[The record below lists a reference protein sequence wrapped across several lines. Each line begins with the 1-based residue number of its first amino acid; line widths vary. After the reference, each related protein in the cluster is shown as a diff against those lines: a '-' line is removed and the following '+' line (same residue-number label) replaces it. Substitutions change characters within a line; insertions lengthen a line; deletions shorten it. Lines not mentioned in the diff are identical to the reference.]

1 MMSPSPPHPE
11 FAPPGQPDAPSPAT
25 LRESLSAL
33 RGYPT
38 PAWKAAIACVL
49 AMVVSPPALVTT
61 VTFLI
66 APVARDFNWSPSETL
81 SIFNIPTVAA
91 PFVLPLAGRLVDRWG
106 ARAVAVPGTALYAI
120 ATAAVALVG
129 ANGVVLTGLL
139 LVSTALGYTS
149 ILGVVYKVVSEWFPH
164 HRGLG
169 YSILIGA
176 TSSLAGAA
184 LSPLSQLSIDH
195 LGWRTTYLLIGGAIL
210 LIAFPAQY
218 FLMYEPASAALD
230 RKNVVPG
237 KGRGLPA
244 HKELPG
250 LPLGR
255 ALKSRAWWYMV
266 LVLTVAAGVAMS
278 VRLNAVSLFGG
289 RGYSPTEVSL
299 SVSVMLVASL
309 AGQILAGVVLDRSRT
324 PRAFVPFMVCLV
336 LGTVMVFAATGGMW
350 ALFLTM
356 ALLGVVT
363 GAESTTGPFLV
374 GCYFGMRAF
383 AQIQGITLGIVSL
396 VGIGLFPVLAQ
407 GVADSTGG
415 YTATLIALTAVSLI
429 VLALSLFLPRYP
441 SPAKNPDADAQSPS
455 LTDDRTAN
463 L

>member
-1 MMSPSPPHPE
+1 MSPPQPHTE
-11 FAPPGQPDAPSPAT
+11 FAPPGRPGAPAPAS

-49 AMVVSPPALVTT
+49 AMVLSPPALVTA

-66 APVARDFNWSPSETL
+66 DPVAEDFGWSHSQTL
-81 SIFNIPTVAA
+81 TIFNIPTVAA

-106 ARAVAVPGTALYAI
+106 ARVVAVPGTALYALS
-120 ATAAVALVG
+120 TAAVALVG
-129 ANGVVLTGLL
+129 ANGVVLMAVL

-169 YSILIGA
+169 YSLLIGA

-195 LGWRTTYLLIGGAIL
+195 FGWRTTYLLIGGCIL
-210 LIAFPAQY
+210 LAVFPAQY
-218 FLMYEPASAALD
+218 FLMYEPA
-230 RKNVVPG
+230 VPPLAPG
-237 KGRGLPA
+237 NAVAPTGAGRAA

-255 ALKSRAWWYMV
+255 ALRTRAWWYTM

-278 VRLNAVSLFGG
+278 VRLNAVSLFGEQ
-289 RGYSPTEVSL
+289 GYSATEVSL
-299 SVSVMLVASL
+299 SVSVMLVASV
-309 AGQILAGVVLDRSRT
+309 AGQILAGMTLDRSRT

-336 LGTVMVFAATGGMW
+336 LGMLTVFAATGDMW

-356 ALLGVVT
+356 GLLGVVT
-363 GAESTTGPFLV
+363 GAESTTGPYFV

-396 VGIGLFPVLAQ
+396 VGIGVFPVLAE
-407 GVADSTGG
+407 GAAESTGG
-415 YTATLIALTAVSLI
+415 YTATLVALTVAGLI
-429 VLALSLFLPRYP
+429 VLALSVFLPAYP
-441 SPAKNPDADAQSPS
+441 SPAAPDSDVGEPEAGSADERMGSY
-455 LTDDRTAN
+455 
-463 L
+463 

>member
-1 MMSPSPPHPE
+1 MSTPQSHPE
-11 FAPPGQPDAPSPAT
+11 FTPPGQPGAPAPAS

-49 AMVVSPPALVTT
+49 AMVLSPPALVTA

-66 APVARDFNWSPSETL
+66 DPVAKDFGWSHSETL

-106 ARAVAVPGTALYAI
+106 ARAVAVPGTALYALS
-120 ATAAVALVG
+120 TASVSLVG
-129 ANGVVLTGLL
+129 ANGVVLMMVL

-149 ILGVVYKVVSEWFPH
+149 ILGVVYKVVSEWFPR

-169 YSILIGA
+169 YSLLIGA

-195 LGWRTTYLLIGGAIL
+195 FGWRATYLLIGVCIL
-210 LIAFPAQY
+210 LIVFPAQY
-218 FLMYEPASAALD
+218 FLMYEPVSAPLTGATA
-230 RKNVVPG
+230 VPSKG
-237 KGRGLPA
+237 KIRPA

-255 ALKSRAWWYMV
+255 ALRTRAWWYMV

-278 VRLNAVSLFGG
+278 VRLNAVSLFGEQ
-289 RGYSPTEVSL
+289 GYSATEVSL
-299 SVSVMLVASL
+299 SVSVMLVASIG
-309 AGQILAGVVLDRSRT
+309 GQILAGVVLDRSRT

-336 LGTVMVFAATGGMW
+336 LGMVMVFAATGDMW

-363 GAESTTGPFLV
+363 GAESTTGPYLV

-383 AQIQGITLGIVSL
+383 AQIQGITLGVVSL
-396 VGIGLFPVLAQ
+396 VGIGVFPVLAQ
-407 GVADSTGG
+407 GAAESTGG
-415 YTATLIALTAVSLI
+415 YTATLIVLTAGSLI
-429 VLALSLFLPRYP
+429 VLALSLLLPRYP
-441 SPAKNPDADAQSPS
+441 NPDESPDTDEPEASRADE
-455 LTDDRTAN
+455 RIGN
-463 L
+463 V

>member
-1 MMSPSPPHPE
+1 MSAPRSHPA
-11 FAPPGQPDAPSPAT
+11 FAPPGPPGVPAPAS
-25 LRESLSAL
+25 LRESFSAL
-33 RGYPT
+33 RGCPT

-49 AMVVSPPALVTT
+49 AMVLSPPALVTA
-61 VTFLI
+61 VTFLVD
-66 APVARDFNWSPSETL
+66 PVAEDFGWSHSETL

-106 ARAVAVPGTALYAI
+106 ARAVAVPGTALYAL

-129 ANGVVLTGLL
+129 ANGVVLTAIL

-169 YSILIGA
+169 YSLLIGA

-184 LSPLSQLSIDH
+184 LSPLSQLSIEH
-195 LGWRTTYLLIGGAIL
+195 FGWRTTYLLVGACIL
-210 LIAFPAQY
+210 LIVFPAQY
-218 FLMYEPASAALD
+218 FLMYEPASAALT
-230 RKNVVPG
+230 
-237 KGRGLPA
+237 RGNAVALKANARPA
-244 HKELPG
+244 HMELPG

-255 ALKSRAWWYMV
+255 ALRTRAWWYMV

-278 VRLNAVSLFGG
+278 VRLNAVTLFGEQ
-289 RGYSPTEVSL
+289 GYTPTDVSL
-299 SVSVMLVASL
+299 SVSVMLVASV

-336 LGTVMVFAATGGMW
+336 LGMVMVFAATGGMW

-363 GAESTTGPFLV
+363 GAESTTGPYLV

-407 GVADSTGG
+407 GAAESTGG
-415 YTATLIALTAVSLI
+415 YTATLVALTAGGLI
-429 VLALSLFLPRYP
+429 VLALSVFLPRYP
-441 SPAKNPDADAQSPS
+441 SPTESPDAGEPVSGSADE
-455 LTDDRTAN
+455 RIRG
-463 L
+463 

>member
-1 MMSPSPPHPE
+1 M
-11 FAPPGQPDAPSPAT
+11 
-25 LRESLSAL
+25 SAL

-49 AMVVSPPALVTT
+49 AMVLSPPALVTT

-66 APVARDFNWSPSETL
+66 DPVAKDFGWSHSETL

-106 ARAVAVPGTALYAI
+106 ARAVAVPGTALYAL

-129 ANGVVLTGLL
+129 ANGLVLTAIL

-169 YSILIGA
+169 YSMLIGA

-184 LSPLSQLSIDH
+184 LAPLSQLSIDH
-195 LGWRTTYLLIGGAIL
+195 FGWRTTYLLIGGCIL
-210 LIAFPAQY
+210 LIVFPAQY
-218 FLMYEPASAALD
+218 FLMYEPASAPLTHEKAVL
-230 RKNVVPG
+230 PEA
-237 KGRGLPA
+237 KGRPA
-244 HKELPG
+244 HTDLPG
-250 LPLGR
+250 LPLSR
-255 ALKSRAWWYMV
+255 ALRTRAWWYMV
-266 LVLTVAAGVAMS
+266 LVLTVAAAVAMS
-278 VRLNAVSLFGG
+278 VRLNAVSLFGE
-289 RGYSPTEVSL
+289 RGYSATEVSL
-299 SVSVMLVASL
+299 SVSVMLVTSV
-309 AGQILAGVVLDRSRT
+309 AGQILAGMVLDRSRT

-336 LGTVMVFAATGGMW
+336 LGTVTVFAATGGMW

-363 GAESTTGPFLV
+363 GAESTTGPYFV

-407 GVADSTGG
+407 GAAESTGG
-415 YTATLIALTAVSLI
+415 YTATLVALTAAGLI

-441 SPAKNPDADAQSPS
+441 SPAVSPNAGKPEAGRVA
-455 LTDDRTAN
+455 DRTAN

>member
-1 MMSPSPPHPE
+1 MSAPQSPPE
-11 FAPPGQPDAPSPAT
+11 FAPPGQPDAPAT
-25 LRESLSAL
+25 VSLRESLSAL
-33 RGYPT
+33 RAYPT

-49 AMVVSPPALVTT
+49 AMAFSPPALVTA

-66 APVARDFNWSPSETL
+66 DPVAKDFGWSHSETL
-81 SIFNIPTVAA
+81 TVFNIPTVAA

-106 ARAVAVPGTALYAI
+106 ARAVAVPGTALYALS
-120 ATAAVALVG
+120 TAAVALVG
-129 ANGVVLTGLL
+129 ANGVELTAIL

-169 YSILIGA
+169 YSLLIGA

-195 LGWRTTYLLIGGAIL
+195 FGWRTTYLLIGGCVL
-210 LIAFPAQY
+210 LIVFPAQY
-218 FLMYEPASAALD
+218 FLMYEPASAPLTGGDAL
-230 RKNVVPG
+230 PQTG
-237 KGRGLPA
+237 KSRLA

-255 ALKSRAWWYMV
+255 ALRTRAWWYMV

-278 VRLNAVSLFGG
+278 VRLNAVSLFGD
-289 RGYSPTEVSL
+289 RGYSATEVSL
-299 SVSVMLVASL
+299 SVSVMLVASV
-309 AGQILAGVVLDRSRT
+309 AGQIFAGIALDRWRT

-336 LGTVMVFAATGGMW
+336 LGMLMVFAATGGMW
-350 ALFLTM
+350 ALILTM

-363 GAESTTGPFLV
+363 GAESTTGPYFV

-396 VGIGLFPVLAQ
+396 VGIGLFPVVAE
-407 GVADSTGG
+407 GVAESTGG
-415 YTATLIALTAVSLI
+415 YTATLIALTAGSLI
-429 VLALSLFLPRYP
+429 VLALAIFLPRYP
-441 SPAKNPDADAQSPS
+441 KPAESPAVDEPEPS
-455 LTDDRTAN
+455 NAGERIGN
-463 L
+463 

>member
-1 MMSPSPPHPE
+1 MSAPQSHPE
-11 FAPPGQPDAPSPAT
+11 FAPPGRPGVPAT
-25 LRESLSAL
+25 ASLRESLSAL

-49 AMVVSPPALVTT
+49 AMVLSPPALVTA

-66 APVARDFNWSPSETL
+66 DPVAEDFGWSHSETL
-81 SIFNIPTVAA
+81 SVFNIPTVAA

-106 ARAVAVPGTALYAI
+106 ARAVAVPGTALYAL

-129 ANGVVLTGLL
+129 ANGVVLTAVL

-169 YSILIGA
+169 YSLLIGA

-184 LSPLSQLSIDH
+184 LSPLSQLSIEH
-195 LGWRTTYLLIGGAIL
+195 FGWRTTYLLLGGCIL
-210 LIAFPAQY
+210 LIVFPAQY
-218 FLMYEPASAALD
+218 LLMYEPASAPLA
-230 RKNVVPG
+230 RGNAVPPKA
-237 KGRGLPA
+237 KGRPA
-244 HKELPG
+244 HTELPG

-255 ALKSRAWWYMV
+255 ALRTRAWWYMV

-278 VRLNAVSLFGG
+278 VRLNAVSLFGEH
-289 RGYSPTEVSL
+289 GYSATEVSL
-299 SVSVMLVASL
+299 SVSVMLVASV
-309 AGQILAGVVLDRSRT
+309 AGQIVAGVVLDRSHT

-336 LGTVMVFAATGGMW
+336 LGMVMVFAATGSMW

-363 GAESTTGPFLV
+363 GAESTTGPYLV

-407 GVADSTGG
+407 GAAESTGG
-415 YTATLIALTAVSLI
+415 YTTTLIALTAGSLI
-429 VLALSLFLPRYP
+429 VLVLSLFLPRYP
-441 SPAKNPDADAQSPS
+441 SPDQSPDTREPEPS
-455 LTDDRTAN
+455 SVDERIGN
-463 L
+463 